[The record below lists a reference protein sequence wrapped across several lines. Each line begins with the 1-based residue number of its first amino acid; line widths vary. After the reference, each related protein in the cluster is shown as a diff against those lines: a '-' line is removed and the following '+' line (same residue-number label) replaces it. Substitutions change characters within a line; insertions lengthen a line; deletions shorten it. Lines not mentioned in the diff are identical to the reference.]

1 MKNSMEITLS
11 ELPLNSLGY
20 ISKINCNENIK
31 RRLLD
36 LGLIENSKIIPVL
49 VSPFGNSISNVISF
63 ASLAIV
69 PAKFMYINIFPLVL

>member
-49 VSPFGNSISNVISF
+49 ISPFGNSKAYDIRGTLISLRNDESNNI
-63 ASLAIV
+63 IV
-69 PAKFMYINIFPLVL
+69 KYYF

>member
-11 ELPLNSLGY
+11 ELPLNSPGY
-20 ISKINCNENIK
+20 ISKINCNGNIK

-49 VSPFGNSISNVISF
+49 VSPFGNPKAYDIRGSLIALRNDESN
-63 ASLAIV
+63 
-69 PAKFMYINIFPLVL
+69 NIFVKYYF

>member
-36 LGLIENSKIIPVL
+36 IGLTSGTSVECVL
-49 VSPFGNSISNVISF
+49 ESPGKDICAYLIRGSVIAIRKVDAKEVEVS
-63 ASLAIV
+63 L
-69 PAKFMYINIFPLVL
+69 L